1 MVAIDD
7 FSDEIVKGIRGVLG
21 DILIS
26 IIVYG
31 SVAKG
36 VQTDE
41 SDVDIAL
48 IIKGEL
54 DVEIEDRLSDFLV
67 DMNLKY
73 DTVFSVI
80 DIDEATFVKWKDASP
95 FYRNVSQEGIVL
107 WNAIL

>member
-1 MVAIDD
+1 MIAIDD
-7 FSDEIVKGIRGVLG
+7 FSNELVKGLCSVLH
-21 DILIS
+21 DNLIS

-54 DVEIEDRLSDFLV
+54 DNEIEDKLSDFLV

-80 DIDEATFVKWKDASP
+80 DIDEDMFVKWEETSP
-95 FYRNVSQEGIVL
+95 FYRNVSKEGVVL
-107 WNAIL
+107 WKAA

>member
-7 FSDEIVKGIRGVLG
+7 FSDEIVKGIRSVLG

-80 DIDEATFVKWKDASP
+80 DIDEVTFVKWKDASP
-95 FYRNVSQEGIVL
+95 FYHNVSKEGVVL
-107 WNAIL
+107 WKAA